1 MPFFESM
8 CYMPLSLEPF
18 LVGMSLVF
26 SVSALAT
33 DMEKK
38 LQMAE
43 EKIEKALEKEDGKV
57 KSEIK
62 VEIDSDGG
70 APVEIIVP
78 VAFFMTFPACMF
90 LFFLFKYRSTREK
103 QITLRA
109 MVENGA
115 QIPPEMFMDGK
126 RPLNPIDRD
135 RKNGITYTLGSIGL
149 IAFLLILKAGQPGPW
164 AIGLIPLLTGVGYL
178 INWKIA
184 EAKNTNK

>member
-1 MPFFESM
+1 MNSWLRTIFH
-8 CYMPLSLEPF
+8 F
-18 LVGMSLVF
+18 LVSFALF
-26 SVSALAT
+26 ASVSALA
-33 DMEKK
+33 DDDVEV
-38 LQMAE
+38 
-43 EKIEKALEKEDGKV
+43 KIEKHGNKIEKIIKKVDKEDLDEKGGK
-57 KSEIK
+57 KIHKEIR
-62 VEIDSDGG
+62 VEVDSDG

-135 RKNGITYTLGSIGL
+135 RKNGIIYTLGSIGV
-149 IAFLLILKAGQPGPW
+149 IAFLLILKTGQPGIW
-164 AIGLIPLLTGVGYL
+164 SIGLIPLLTGVGYL

-184 EAKNTNK
+184 ESKK

>member
-1 MPFFESM
+1 MFRFLRSIS
-8 CYMPLSLEPF
+8 YF
-18 LVGMSLVF
+18 LVSLGLLF
-26 SVSALAT
+26 SVSALA
-33 DMEKK
+33 DGMKVKVNEEEKK
-38 LQMAE
+38 V
-43 EKIEKALEKEDGKV
+43 EKVIEKEDGKV
-57 KSEIK
+57 RKEIK

-135 RKNGITYTLGSIGL
+135 RKNGIIYTLGSLGV
-149 IAFLLILKAGQPGPW
+149 IAFLLILKTGQPGLW
-164 AIGLIPLLTGVGYL
+164 SIGLIPLLTGVGYL
-178 INWKIA
+178 INWKMA
-184 EAKNTNK
+184 EAKNENK

>member
-1 MPFFESM
+1 MFRFLRSIS
-8 CYMPLSLEPF
+8 YF
-18 LVGMSLVF
+18 LVSLGLLF
-26 SVSALAT
+26 SVSALA
-33 DMEKK
+33 DGMKVKVKEEKK
-38 LQMAE
+38 E
-43 EKIEKALEKEDGKV
+43 EKVINVDKNSEDGKV
-57 KSEIK
+57 RKEIK
-62 VEIDSDGG
+62 VEIDNDGS

-135 RKNGITYTLGSIGL
+135 RKNGIIYTLGSLGV
-149 IAFLLILKAGQPGPW
+149 IAFLLILKTGQPGLW
-164 AIGLIPLLTGVGYL
+164 SIGLIPLLTGVGYL
-178 INWKIA
+178 INWKMA
-184 EAKNTNK
+184 EAKNENK